1 MKIGI
6 QGSKT
11 IIIKY
16 EELME
21 MFVWD
26 VKIINRYYKQYN
38 YIGLPYSIV
47 KLKKEKLGYNKNHII
62 TQLKDFYL
70 NEQDNIGINGVK
82 KIFNIIEELIY
93 KYKQNSY
100 HILSIFER
108 YKDFKIMQL
117 DQCEILELYDV
128 MKNNNLILKLINY
141 CKIYYAKFLYT
152 NEDKYIEKINIF
164 LEEIKGI
171 EKINKHI
178 VNSLC
183 GE

>member
-1 MKIGI
+1 
-6 QGSKT
+6 
-11 IIIKY
+11 
-16 EELME
+16 
-21 MFVWD
+21 
-26 VKIINRYYKQYN
+26 
-38 YIGLPYSIV
+38 
-47 KLKKEKLGYNKNHII
+47 
-62 TQLKDFYL
+62 
-70 NEQDNIGINGVK
+70 
-82 KIFNIIEELIY
+82 
-93 KYKQNSY
+93 
-100 HILSIFER
+100 
-108 YKDFKIMQL
+108 MQL

>member
-1 MKIGI
+1 MNIGI

-100 HILSIFER
+100 HILS
-108 YKDFKIMQL
+108 
-117 DQCEILELYDV
+117 
-128 MKNNNLILKLINY
+128 
-141 CKIYYAKFLYT
+141 
-152 NEDKYIEKINIF
+152 NI
-164 LEEIKGI
+164 
-171 EKINKHI
+171 
-178 VNSLC
+178 
-183 GE
+183 